1 MEMSPNRSRTT
12 ELTNNACG
20 PSGRTVCEEFQL
32 PSLYVSAIVT
42 IIFNTLLAVT
52 AVLGNGL
59 IFAAYYQ
66 NQTLRKPVNTIL
78 LSLAATDFLT
88 GAVSQPLYIYENF
101 ITITNCT
108 DGLCTVVHLRRYCMV
123 FLTGATLIS
132 LSVTTLDRYIAVCR
146 PYKYLELVTNSRVQ
160 KVLVS
165 FWLVWIGTTVAAFIT
180 FNVAKIVAVVAA
192 SIMIFIIFSYFK
204 IFRQIRRL
212 EANSVATNNDQ
223 EEIRK
228 ARERKSAKTVAIVLG
243 SLVLCFVPLI
253 FCGIVFVS
261 LRGHQL
267 ILREHL
273 QRIAFTALFSNSSI
287 NFYVYYKRNEE
298 MRAAMLKVISKITLR
313 CSNGVT
319 LDHPQVPSLEPW
331 AKQST

>member
-1 MEMSPNRSRTT
+1 MELIGSVCDTKGNTMCQ
-12 ELTNNACG
+12 EL
-20 PSGRTVCEEFQL
+20 QL

-88 GAVSQPLYIYENF
+88 GAVGQPLYISEKF
-101 ITITNCT
+101 ITIKNCT
-108 DGLCTVVHLRRYCMV
+108 DGLCTVVYVRRYFVV

-132 LSVTTLDRYIAVCR
+132 LSLTTLDRYIAVCR
-146 PYKYLELVTNSRVQ
+146 PYEYLELVTNSRVK

-165 FWLVWIGTTVAAFIT
+165 FWLVWIGATVVGLIACK
-180 FNVAKIVAVVAA
+180 VSKIVAVSVA
-192 SIMIFIIFSYFK
+192 SSVMFIIFLYFK

-212 EANSVATNNDQ
+212 EANSVATNTDP
-223 EEIRK
+223 EEIRR
-228 ARERKSAKTVAIVLG
+228 ARERKSAKTVGIVLG

-253 FCGIVFVS
+253 LFGIVNIYFKNK
-261 LRGHQL
+261 QF

-273 QRIAFTALFSNSSI
+273 QRIASTALFSNSSI
-287 NFYVYYKRNEE
+287 NFFVYYKRNEE
-298 MRAAMLKVISKITLR
+298 MRTAMLKVISKITM
-313 CSNGVT
+313 V
-319 LDHPQVPSLEPW
+319 
-331 AKQST
+331 

>member
-1 MEMSPNRSRTT
+1 MSPNSSRTT
-12 ELTNNACG
+12 ELIGNACG
-20 PSGRTVCEEFQL
+20 PSGRTMCEELQL

-42 IIFNTLLAVT
+42 IIFNTPLAVT
-52 AVLGNGL
+52 AILGNGL

-66 NQTLRKPVNTIL
+66 NRTLRKPVNTIL
-78 LSLAATDFLT
+78 LSLAATDFLI
-88 GAVSQPLYIYENF
+88 GAVGQPLYIYEK
-101 ITITNCT
+101 IIMITNCT
-108 DGLCTVVHLRRYCMV
+108 DGLCTVVYLRRYFMA

-146 PYKYLELVTNSRVQ
+146 PYEYLELVTNSRVK

-165 FWLVWIGTTVAAFIT
+165 FWLGWIGTTVAAFIT
-180 FNVAKIVAVVAA
+180 LNAGKLVAVSAA
-192 SIMIFIIFSYFK
+192 SIVIFINFLYFK
-204 IFRQIRRL
+204 IFREIRRL

-253 FCGIVFVS
+253 FYGIVSFY
-261 LRGHQL
+261 LDGKQL

-273 QRIAFTALFSNSSI
+273 QRIAFSALYSNSSI
-287 NFYVYYKRNEE
+287 NVYVYYKRNEE
-298 MRAAMLKVISKITLR
+298 MRAAMLKVIRKITQR

-319 LDHPQVPSLEPW
+319 LDHPQVPSLGP
-331 AKQST
+331 

>member
-1 MEMSPNRSRTT
+1 MSPNRSRTT
-12 ELTNNACG
+12 ELTDNACG

-88 GAVSQPLYIYENF
+88 GAVGQPLFIYEKF

-108 DGLCTVVHLRRYCMV
+108 DGLCALAHLRRYFMG
-123 FLTGATLIS
+123 FLTGAILIS
-132 LSVTTLDRYIAVCR
+132 LSVTTLDRYIAVCH
-146 PYKYLELVTNSRVQ
+146 PYKYLELVTNSRVK

-165 FWLVWIGTTVAAFIT
+165 FWLVWIGATVAALIT
-180 FNVAKIVAVVAA
+180 FNLAKIVAVVAA
-192 SIMIFIIFSYFK
+192 SIVIFITFLYFK

-212 EANSVATNNDQ
+212 EANSVATNNDP

-298 MRAAMLKVISKITLR
+298 MRASMLKVIRKITQR

-319 LDHPQVPSLEPW
+319 LDHPQVPSLEP
-331 AKQST
+331 